1 LVAIYLFTLYSVIES
16 VCADYEAFSKPSSVV
31 EDDMKYQEIFP
42 VPCEWVQDID
52 ESMAETVAR
61 WAEQEVV
68 SKRLEHTEDYDK
80 LLLPAIR
87 KLFCDIGLQSMLWP
101 EESGGGGL
109 ETAEAA
115 MTVAVALEQVGM
127 ADTGIGFL
135 FANTFA
141 VQSTFAVKPHR
152 NEELLAELAP
162 VFCGDDVAVGSLV
175 LPGYGGGVTASGEFH
190 GLAYQVS
197 AERQGEGWALYG
209 KSVRPQCSGKN
220 AALYAVAFDAGD
232 GEPAVALLGE
242 GEKGLSS
249 GELIKKTGLA
259 ACLNADLG
267 LKDVEVGGDHVVL
280 TGEDPFREM
289 LSFYYMSC
297 SATIVGSLLAAYE
310 ILKEWGDT
318 RVIKG
323 KGQVFKENPL
333 DAALMGRA
341 ASRIATSRVLT
352 YSLARMLSRPD
363 IYGPAGSQGVF
374 NTATVTFKQVAGA
387 AMLSINNAMEMMA
400 SAGYATE
407 WNLERYWRDVK
418 TIEGTVIP
426 ETAAW
431 ATLARHYFGCRTL

>member
-1 LVAIYLFTLYSVIES
+1 MIES
-16 VCADYEAFSKPSSVV
+16 VCVDYEAYSKPSRVV

-52 ESMAETVAR
+52 ESMVETVAR
-61 WAEQEVV
+61 WGEQEVV
-68 SKRLEHTEDYDK
+68 SGRLEHTEDYDK
-80 LLLPAIR
+80 LLLPAIH

-109 ETAEAA
+109 ETAEVA
-115 MTVAVALEQVGM
+115 MTVAVALEQVGT
-127 ADTGIGFL
+127 ADTSIGFL

-141 VQSTFAVKPHR
+141 VQSTFAVEPHR

-175 LPGYGGGVTASGEFH
+175 LPGYGGSNAAAREEFY
-190 GLAYQVS
+190 GLPYQVS
-197 AERQGEGWALYG
+197 AERHGEGWALSG
-209 KSVRPQCSGKN
+209 EAVRPQCSGKN
-220 AALYAVAFDAGD
+220 AAVFAVAFDAGD
-232 GEPAVALLGE
+232 GGPAVALLGE
-242 GEKGLSS
+242 GAKRLSS
-249 GELIKKTGLA
+249 GEPIKKTGLA
-259 ACLNADLG
+259 ASLNADLD
-267 LKDVEVGGDHVVL
+267 LKGVEVGGGRVVL
-280 TGEDPFREM
+280 TGEDRFREM

-297 SATIVGSLLAAYE
+297 AATILGSLLAAYE
-310 ILKEWGDT
+310 ILKEWGNT

-352 YSLARMLSRPD
+352 YTLARMLSRPD
-363 IYGPAGSQGVF
+363 IYGPAGSQGMF
-374 NTATVTFKQVAGA
+374 NTATATFKQVAGA
-387 AMLSINNAMEMMA
+387 AMLSMNNAMEMMA

-431 ATLARHYFGCRTL
+431 AMLARHYFGCRTL